1 MTDAVAAHLEELAR
15 ADPTSGPFA
24 RLQIEALR
32 AAADRAWAQ
41 AVPDPERAPTR
52 DVQPL
57 LHGHTLHVDRDQ
69 ARRLLDRLAGVA
81 ERNGQTDAP
90 AVRRALAS
98 SRLDPL
104 ALLAASICQ
113 DADAILATAADDLN
127 PGLLATLGQLLAFP
141 LLQACGERAAPLLA
155 GVRWDAT
162 YCPLCAAWPTLAE
175 LRGLER
181 EHWLRCG
188 RCGAGWRYPHQRCA
202 LCGSRDHRALGYLA
216 PEAQREARRAVTC
229 DACHGYLKT
238 LATIGPL
245 PPAEI
250 GLQDLLTLELDVA
263 ALERGY
269 GRPDTPAFPLRVTVA
284 AAARAGGWL
293 AWRR

>member
-1 MTDAVAAHLEELAR
+1 MSDAVAAHLDELAR
-15 ADPTSGPFA
+15 ADPTSAPLA
-24 RLQIEALR
+24 RLQVEALR
-32 AAADRAWAQ
+32 AAADRTWAQ
-41 AVPDPERAPTR
+41 AVPDLERAPTR
-52 DVQPL
+52 DGQPL
-57 LHGHTLHVDRDQ
+57 LHDQTLQVDREQ
-69 ARRLLDRLAGVA
+69 VRRLLDRLASAA
-81 ERNGQTDAP
+81 ERTDQSNAP

-104 ALLAASICQ
+104 ALLTASICQ
-113 DADAILATAADDLN
+113 DADALLATAADLD

-141 LLQACGERAAPLLA
+141 LLQACGERSAPLLA
-155 GVRWDAT
+155 GVRWDPS

-188 RCGAGWRYPHQRCA
+188 RCGAGWRYPHHRCA
-202 LCGSRDHRALGYLA
+202 LCGRRDHRALGYLA
-216 PEAQREARRAVTC
+216 PEAQRESRRAVTC
-229 DACHGYLKT
+229 DACHGYVKT

-245 PPAEI
+245 PPSEI
-250 GLQDLLTLELDVA
+250 GLQDLLTLELDLA

-269 GRPDTPAFPLRVTVA
+269 GRPDRPGFPLRVTVA
-284 AAARAGGWL
+284 AAARSGGWL